1 MALKMTGEYPRKL
14 ILIGIEPAS
23 LAPGMALTDTAQRS
37 LDVALREVQRLLAE
51 HGIEIQRQDEP
62 CAMN

>member
-1 MALKMTGEYPRKL
+1 
-14 ILIGIEPAS
+14 
-23 LAPGMALTDTAQRS
+23 
-37 LDVALREVQRLLAE
+37 VALREVQRLLAE

>member
-1 MALKMTGEYPRKL
+1 M

-23 LAPGMALTDTAQRS
+23 LAPGMALTATARRA

-51 HGIEIQRQDEP
+51 HGMEIQRQDEP
-62 CAMN
+62 CATN